1 MSALIHAWDLS
12 IREAIDLQKKIAALV
27 EREDRHPALRTIA
40 GVDVAYGRRG
50 KSATARGAA
59 VLFDFE
65 TLNVVDQAAVE
76 VATTFPYV
84 PGLLTFREAP
94 AAIAAV
100 GALATVPDL
109 LICDGQGIAHPRRCG
124 VASHLGLVLDLPSI
138 GAAKSRL
145 IGSHE
150 EPAADRGAWTSL
162 VNEGEIVG
170 ACLRTRSNVSPIYV
184 SIGHRICLSRA
195 IRLVMRFS
203 IGFRL
208 PEPTRLA
215 DKLSRNPRSLTH

>member
-1 MSALIHAWDLS
+1 MTAPLEHRWDLS
-12 IREAIDLQKKIAALV
+12 VREAIDLQRQIASLV
-27 EREDRHPALRTIA
+27 ECEDRLPPLRTVA

-50 KSATARGAA
+50 KVATARGAA
-59 VLFDFE
+59 VLFDWE
-65 TLNVVDQAAVE
+65 SLRVIDQAAVE

-100 GALATVPDL
+100 RAVSSPPDL
-109 LICDGQGIAHPRRCG
+109 LICDGQGLAHPRRCG
-124 VASHLGLVLDLPSI
+124 VASHLGLALDLPSI

-145 IGSHE
+145 IGLHDDPPGE
-150 EPAADRGAWTSL
+150 QGAWTPL
-162 VNEGEIVG
+162 VDHGEVIG

-184 SIGHRICLSRA
+184 SIGHRVCLATA
-195 IRLVMRFS
+195 IRLVLRVTRK
-203 IGFRL
+203 FRL

-215 DKLSRNPRSLTH
+215 DKLSKHTPT